1 MPTREA
7 LDVLETPTGEF
18 TLLPQPGQED
28 PFDLG
33 LHTRALAA
41 TGFTWSMTNDGCNPT
56 CQSAC
61 SPSCTDEG
69 NSEESDS

>member
-18 TLLPQPGQED
+18 TVLPRPEED

-33 LHTRALAA
+33 LRTRTLATLA
-41 TGFTWSMTNDGCNPT
+41 RSASPRT
-56 CQSAC
+56 CQ
-61 SPSCTDEG
+61 G
-69 NSEESDS
+69 